1 MTMRFVIVT
10 GMSGA
15 GKSSVL
21 NMLEDDGYFCVDNL
35 PVPLIQKFAQIS
47 WHEENMI
54 SKVALGIDI
63 RSRRHLSMLE
73 SELAAVRESGY
84 SYEILFLDCDTK
96 KLVKRYKETR
106 RRHPLGK
113 GARIEDAIADERA
126 QLSFLRNQSDYIIDT
141 SNLLIRDLKAEIRKI
156 FVEGRVYENFYI
168 SLLSFGYKYGIPSD
182 ADLVFDV
189 RFLPNPFYVDELRPL
204 TGNDERVSSYVLQS
218 EDAEVFLEKLSD
230 FITFLIPRY
239 ITEGKNGLVIAIGCT
254 GGKHRSV
261 TITNA
266 LFEKLKKL
274 PYSIKA
280 EHRDIDRDTRREHQ
294 NTGN

>member
-1 MTMRFVIVT
+1 MSMRFVIVT

-21 NMLEDDGYFCVDNL
+21 KMLEDEGYFCVDNL
-35 PVPLIQKFAQIS
+35 PVPLITKFAQIS

-63 RSRRHLSMLE
+63 RSRRHLNMLE
-73 SELAAVRESGY
+73 SELEEVRESGY
-84 SYEILFLDCDTK
+84 SYEILFLDCSTK
-96 KLVKRYKETR
+96 QLVKRYKETR

-113 GARIEDAIADERA
+113 GARLEDAIADERE
-126 QLSFLRNQSDYIIDT
+126 QLSFLREQSDYIIDT
-141 SNLLIRDLKAEIRKI
+141 SNLLIRDLKAEISKI
-156 FVEGRVYENFYI
+156 FVEGRVYENFFI

-204 TGNDERVSSYVLQS
+204 TGNDERVSSYVLKS
-218 EDAEVFLEKLSD
+218 EDSQVFLDKLSD

-239 ITEGKNGLVIAIGCT
+239 ITEGKNGLVVAIGCT

-261 TITNA
+261 TITNE
-266 LFEKLKKL
+266 LYERLKKL

>member
-1 MTMRFVIVT
+1 MSMRFVIVT

-21 NMLEDDGYFCVDNL
+21 KMLEDEGYFCVDNL
-35 PVPLIQKFAQIS
+35 PVPLIPKFAQIS

-73 SELAAVRESGY
+73 SELEEVRESGY
-84 SYEILFLDCDTK
+84 SYEILFLDCSTQQ
-96 KLVKRYKETR
+96 LVKRYKETR

-113 GARIEDAIADERA
+113 GARLEDAIADERE
-126 QLSFLRNQSDYIIDT
+126 QLSFLREQSDYIIDT
-141 SNLLIRDLKAEIRKI
+141 SNLLIRDLKAEISKI
-156 FVEGRVYENFYI
+156 FVEGRVYENFFI

-218 EDAEVFLEKLSD
+218 EDSQVFLDKLSD

-239 ITEGKNGLVIAIGCT
+239 ITEGKNGLVVAIGCT

-261 TITNA
+261 TITNE
-266 LFEKLKKL
+266 LYERLKKL

>member
-1 MTMRFVIVT
+1 MRFVIVT

-21 NMLEDDGYFCVDNL
+21 KMLEDDGYFCVDNL
-35 PVPLIQKFAQIS
+35 PVPLIPKFAEIS
-47 WHEENMI
+47 WHEENLM

-63 RSRRHLSMLE
+63 RSRRHLTML
-73 SELAAVRESGY
+73 SDELAQVREKGY
-84 SYEILFLDCDTK
+84 AYEILFLDCNSKT
-96 KLVKRYKETR
+96 LVKRYKETR

-113 GARIEDAIADERA
+113 GARIEDAITDERE
-126 QLSFLRNQSDYIIDT
+126 QLAFIRRQSDYIIDT
-141 SNLLIRDLKAEIRKI
+141 SNLLIRDLKKEIHKI
-156 FVEGRVYENFYI
+156 FVEGREYENFFI
-168 SLLSFGYKYGIPSD
+168 SILSFGFKYGIPTD

-189 RFLPNPFYVDELRPL
+189 RFMPNPYYVDELKAL
-204 TGNDERVSSYVLQS
+204 TGNDEKVFNFVMNS
-218 EDAEVFLEKLSD
+218 EDSQIFLEKLTD

-261 TITNA
+261 TVTNA
-266 LFEKLKKL
+266 LFENLKKL

-294 NTGN
+294 QTGN

>member
-1 MTMRFVIVT
+1 MRFVIVT

-21 NMLEDDGYFCVDNL
+21 KMLEDDGYFCVDNL
-35 PVPLIQKFAQIS
+35 PVPLIPKFAEIS
-47 WHEENMI
+47 WHEENLM

-63 RSRRHLSMLE
+63 RSRRHLNML
-73 SELAAVRESGY
+73 SEELTQVRENGY
-84 SYEILFLDCDTK
+84 AYEILFLDCNTK
-96 KLVKRYKETR
+96 TLVKRYKETR

-113 GARIEDAIADERA
+113 GARIEDAIADERD
-126 QLSFLRNQSDYIIDT
+126 QLAFIRRQSDYIIDT
-141 SNLLIRDLKAEIRKI
+141 SSLLIRDLKKEIHKI
-156 FVEGRVYENFYI
+156 FVEGREYENFYI
-168 SLLSFGYKYGIPSD
+168 SLLSFGFKYGIPAD

-189 RFLPNPFYVDELRPL
+189 RFMPNPFYVDELKAL
-204 TGNDERVSSYVLQS
+204 TGNDEKVYSFVMQS
-218 EDAEVFLEKLSD
+218 EDSRIFLDKLTD

-261 TITNA
+261 TVTNA
-266 LFEKLKKL
+266 LFENLKKM

-294 NTGN
+294 QTGN

>member
-1 MTMRFVIVT
+1 MSMRFVIVT

-21 NMLEDDGYFCVDNL
+21 KMLEDEGYFCVDNL
-35 PVPLIQKFAQIS
+35 PVPLITKFAQFS

-73 SELAAVRESGY
+73 SELEEVRESGY
-84 SYEILFLDCDTK
+84 SYEILFLDCSTK
-96 KLVKRYKETR
+96 QLVKRYKETR

-113 GARIEDAIADERA
+113 GARLEDAIADERE
-126 QLSFLRNQSDYIIDT
+126 QLSFLREQSDYIIDT
-141 SNLLIRDLKAEIRKI
+141 SNLLIRDLKAEISKI
-156 FVEGRVYENFYI
+156 FVEGRVYENFFI

-204 TGNDERVSSYVLQS
+204 TGNDERVSSYVLKS
-218 EDAEVFLEKLSD
+218 EDSQVFLDKLSD

-239 ITEGKNGLVIAIGCT
+239 ITEGKNGLVVAIGCT

-261 TITNA
+261 TITNE
-266 LFEKLKKL
+266 LYERLKKL

>member
-1 MTMRFVIVT
+1 MSMRFVIVT

-21 NMLEDDGYFCVDNL
+21 KMLEDDGYFCVDNL

-63 RSRRHLSMLE
+63 RSRRHLSML
-73 SELAAVRESGY
+73 SDELAAVRESGY

-113 GARIEDAIADERA
+113 GARIEDAIADERQ
-126 QLSFLRNQSDYIIDT
+126 QLSFLRDQSDYIIDT

-156 FVEGRVYENFYI
+156 FAEGREYENFYI
-168 SLLSFGYKYGIPSD
+168 SLLSFGYKYGIPTD

-189 RFLPNPFYVDELRPL
+189 RFLPNPFYVDELRPM
-204 TGNDERVSSYVLQS
+204 TGNDEKVFQYVMQS
-218 EDAEVFLEKLSD
+218 EDANIFLDKLTD
-230 FITFLIPRY
+230 FVTFLIPRY

-294 NTGN
+294 NMGV